1 MVRHASLVTL
11 AALLAAPASA
21 ATPAPAPATG
31 VYWEQSIEVQ
41 ALGFAVPGPASR
53 VCLAKGKWEVPPAL
67 GDAVYESC
75 RVTDLKRAGARMTWK
90 LRCEDGTTGAGEMTF
105 GPDAYQGS
113 MTVHTSG
120 QDVRTAFKGRKVGG
134 DCDVVEEAKQQAG
147 ELQQA
152 VEKSQR

>member
-21 ATPAPAPATG
+21 AAPAPAPATG

-41 ALGFAVPGPASR
+41 ALGFSVPGPASR
-53 VCLAKGKWEVPPAL
+53 VCLAKGKWEVPPEL

-75 RVTDLKRAGARMTWK
+75 RVTDLKLSGSRMTWK
-90 LRCEDGTTGAGEMTF
+90 LRCEDGTTGSGEMTF
-105 GPDAYQGS
+105 GPDTYQGS
-113 MTVHTSG
+113 MTVHTIG
-120 QDVRTAFKGRKVGG
+120 RDVRAAFKGRKVGG

-147 ELQQA
+147 EVQRA
-152 VEKSQR
+152 VERQR